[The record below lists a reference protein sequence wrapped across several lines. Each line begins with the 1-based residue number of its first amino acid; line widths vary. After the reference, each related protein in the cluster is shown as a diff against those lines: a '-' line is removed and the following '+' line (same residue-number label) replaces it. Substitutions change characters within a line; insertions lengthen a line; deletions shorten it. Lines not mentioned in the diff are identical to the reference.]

1 MNAII
6 DKRPCVVE
14 KPRTLKESQ
23 LVICRAG
30 LTILLLTDLHFDEP
44 VLILKD

>member
-14 KPRTLKESQ
+14 KPRTLKESK

-30 LTILLLTDLHFDEP
+30 LTISVLIELHFDEP